1 MSRAARLALGVLLV
15 ATSLAPSAA
24 RAEATGGAP
33 AVRAEAAS
41 ATPADRSSPVEPVAA
56 RAPREPGRTA
66 IFVEVLGRGGL
77 WGLGVRR
84 DLHRRIA
91 LGAVGSFTILDGQ
104 RVASLS
110 PFVTA
115 YLAGTRR
122 HRWFAEVGPQ
132 LVHVATPSP
141 VPEWSGASETGVGA
155 QLATGYERR
164 GRLVVRA
171 FAMAAAGKAGL
182 APWLGVDLGWSL

>member
-1 MSRAARLALGVLLV
+1 MSGAARLALGVILV
-15 ATSLAPSAA
+15 ATSLAP
-24 RAEATGGAP
+24 P
-33 AVRAEAAS
+33 AVRAEVTRAAPAIGAEARS
-41 ATPADRSSPVEPVAA
+41 AGPPELVAPVAA
-56 RAPREPGRTA
+56 PASREPGRTA

-84 DLHRRIA
+84 DVHRRIA

-110 PFVTA
+110 PYVTA
-115 YLAGTRR
+115 YLTGTRR

-182 APWLGVDLGWSL
+182 APWLGLDLGWSL